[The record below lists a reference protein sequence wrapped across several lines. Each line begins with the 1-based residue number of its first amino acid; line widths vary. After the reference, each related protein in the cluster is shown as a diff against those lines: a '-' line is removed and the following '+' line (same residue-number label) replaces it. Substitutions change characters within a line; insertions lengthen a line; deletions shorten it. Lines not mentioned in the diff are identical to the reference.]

1 MSQQVIPDYEKYPD
15 IQTLE
20 ERKSLRIKPAD
31 KITLHSGEGIQGFFR
46 MGTGEIFLS
55 TFLHTVS
62 WVLSHELIHKILYE
76 ELPKE
81 DNPLKSTIM
90 WDIIAK
96 DIEEYLFDME
106 YNKWLGKNYSEAIK
120 KYGSEEN
127 YLKIIGVI
135 K

>member
-1 MSQQVIPDYEKYPD
+1 MSQQVIPGKKYPD

-31 KITLHSGEGIQGFFR
+31 KVTLHSGEGIQGFFR

-55 TFLHTVS
+55 TFFHSVS
-62 WVLSHELIHKILYE
+62 WVISHELIHKILYE

-96 DIEEYLFDME
+96 DIEEYLFNME
-106 YNKWLGKNYSEAIK
+106 YDKWLGKNYQEAIK
-120 KYGSEEN
+120 EYGSEEK
-127 YLKIIGVI
+127 YLKTIGV